1 MSVLQKLTE
10 GIIQRDVSR
19 EGAAILNK
27 WEKTGLLEGLGNDGA
42 KNNMAV
48 FLEKPAKELKR

>member
-10 GIIQRDVSR
+10 GLVHRDVQK

-27 WEKTGLLEGLGNDGA
+27 WQKLIDH
-42 KNNMAV
+42 
-48 FLEKPAKELKR
+48 